1 MLKPVIESVIKQAG
15 IKGEQVDEITIG
27 NVLQGGAGAAS
38 SRMG

>member
-1 MLKPVIESVIKQAG
+1 MLKPCIESVIKQAG
-15 IKGEQVDEITIG
+15 CKPTDVEEITIG